1 MYSVCDTDLSR
12 WVPPFGNLRI
22 NARLPAPRSLSQA
35 TTSFIAC
42 DRQGIHHIHL
52 VTWSYNPAAFCLQ
65 DSQRDSN
72 ALFLLSLSFNEESIW
87 NSFECNHNP
96 FQSTFS
102 FVRASSTPANRWLNA
117 LLLFQI
123 FKEQKTHSEK
133 CCALAETLYFKRIFV
148 NAQVLGGD

>member
-1 MYSVCDTDLSR
+1 MYSVRDTDLSR

-22 NARLPAPRSLSQA
+22 KARLPAPRSLSQA

-96 FQSTFS
+96 FQSTLRS
-102 FVRASSTPANRWLNA
+102 PVSHQHRQTVDW
-117 LLLFQI
+117 
-123 FKEQKTHSEK
+123 
-133 CCALAETLYFKRIFV
+133 TLYFFSKFLKNKKHTAT
-148 NAQVLGGD
+148 NAARSQKFFILKEFL